1 MAEKADEDPHSEVV
15 ARPTMV
21 TVPSS
26 SPQHISNIVDKE
38 RKVRETSVI
47 VGLVSS

>member
-1 MAEKADEDPHSEVV
+1 MDM
-15 ARPTMV
+15 TMISHQV
-21 TVPSS
+21 DCQATGTSA
-26 SPQHISNIVDKE
+26 SPQHISNIIEKE